1 MRMRVR
7 ANQKITSDLFIAS
20 RHAEVTENRINGK
33 NMDYL
38 ILDRNTKI
46 PQNTKC
52 RLIKSKS

>member
-1 MRMRVR
+1 MSVC
-7 ANQKITSDLFIAS
+7 ANQKFTSDLFIAS

-33 NMDYL
+33 LMDYR

-52 RLIKSKS
+52 RLIKSKK